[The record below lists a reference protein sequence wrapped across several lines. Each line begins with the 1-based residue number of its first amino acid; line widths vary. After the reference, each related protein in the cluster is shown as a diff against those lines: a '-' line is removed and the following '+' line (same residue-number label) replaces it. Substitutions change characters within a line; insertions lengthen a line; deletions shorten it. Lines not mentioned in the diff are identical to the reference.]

1 MNSIEIST
9 IVLSILFIPLFIYA
23 AFEGDIKGFFV
34 NYKLNNPM
42 KNSPMKNS
50 PMKNSPMKNSPMK
63 NSPMKNSPKSSK
75 KRSVKKSSPRF
86 RKRLIPK
93 I

>member
-1 MNSIEIST
+1 MNSVEISS
-9 IVLSILFIPLFIYA
+9 IVLSILFIPLFIYL

-34 NYKLNNPM
+34 NYRDNIKKP
-42 KNSPMKNS
+42 KGSIPKGS
-50 PMKNSPMKNSPMK
+50 IPKGSI
-63 NSPMKNSPKSSK
+63 PKSSK